1 MREPPSFIGD
11 IQARGMGGGIGAE
24 ALETPRALAISKKP
38 PPPRRETRAIMTGC
52 VMVISHSHILCDPV
66 AEVISLPILGRLV
79 VDDEDGRLAV
89 PC

>member
-1 MREPPSFIGD
+1 
-11 IQARGMGGGIGAE
+11 
-24 ALETPRALAISKKP
+24 
-38 PPPRRETRAIMTGC
+38 
-52 VMVISHSHILCDPV
+52 MVISHSHILCDPV